1 MLKAI
6 TRFSVRYPVSVSMII
21 VATLLLGFISFDKLG
36 IDLFPNL
43 HSPKLYIEM
52 VAGERPPEE
61 MEEKFVDAVESLA
74 IRQSGVVNVSS
85 TSRVGVALVE
95 VEYTWEKDMN
105 EAFLDLSK
113 ALSTFN
119 QDDDLEEINITQY
132 DPNSSPVMLVAFR
145 HSETS
150 DLNELRLTAEN
161 YVRNELIRLEGIA
174 DVEVD
179 GVAELEVLVET
190 NDYLLS
196 SFNLDISS
204 IVNSINAYNQDV
216 SGGSIVEMGKR
227 YIVRGISEL
236 EQVRDLEE
244 IIVKM
249 GQPTEEAGGVRVPV
263 MLRDVATVSY
273 SLKEQRNAVLLDGE
287 ACVGLSIY
295 KEMRYNTVRAVEDL
309 KVALD
314 DMQKALPGFTF
325 TVVEDQGNYIS
336 SAIGEVSNSL
346 IGGIVLAVFVLFLF
360 LRRIGPT
367 AIVSVAIPV
376 SIIAT
381 FVLMYFTGL
390 TLNIMTLGGL
400 ALGAGMLVDNAI
412 VVLENIFR
420 NHEQGAST
428 DEAAIQG
435 TSQVGGA
442 IIASTLTTIVVFI
455 PIVYLRG
462 ASGELF
468 KEQAF
473 TVAFSLLASLVVA
486 ILIIPM
492 LYSRLYRK
500 RSPFKGRTRESVQF
514 TAYGRFLDRIL
525 DRRAWILF
533 GTAILMAGGWFML
546 QQTGSEFMPAAEARE
561 FYVDLEMPEGT
572 QLERTAG
579 AVSSLED
586 IIREISG
593 EGLVMIYS
601 EIGPT
606 SGLASSG
613 ENLFDDQNRAT
624 IKVKLKEDSPVSAKS
639 LISVLSEHFS
649 ENPNFTALFRQEESA
664 LSTILGTNQP
674 PLVVE
679 LVGEE
684 MDELERI
691 TDLVLEQL
699 TQIPGIRNISTSVEG
714 GAPEVV
720 IAIDRYRAGLMNLDV
735 NTLISRVS
743 EKLQGADGGQ
753 MEVKGDLTDITVRLK
768 EITLKELEVLTVNV
782 NNTEILL
789 REVAEIRVGNSP
801 REILH
806 NNQNR
811 VVEITADLDRDLPLD
826 RVALSIDEK
835 LAEVDFPPKYSYQ
848 ITGEEAMRKESMGSL
863 GFALLLSL
871 ILVYM
876 VMAAQFESLVHP
888 FTILLPVPLA
898 VVGAVAVFWFQ
909 GKALNI
915 MAIIGIILLVGIA
928 VNDSIILVDAI
939 NQFRKQGM
947 KLKEAIVSAGQRR
960 IRPIVMTTLTTIL
973 ALFPLTLGF
982 GESASL
988 RSPMAWAVIGGLVTS
1003 TMLTLVVIPCIY
1015 MAFGKL
1021 GEKRVKEEVLPGE

>member
-61 MEEKFVDAVESLA
+61 MEEKFVDGVESLA

-113 ALSTFN
+113 ALSSFN
-119 QDDDLEEINITQY
+119 QEDDLEEINITQY
-132 DPNSSPVMLVAFR
+132 DPNSTPVILVAFR
-145 HSETS
+145 HSESS

-179 GVAELEVLVET
+179 GVEELEVLVET
-190 NDYLLS
+190 NDYLLN
-196 SFNLDISS
+196 SFNLDIST
-204 IVNSINAYNQDV
+204 IVNSINNYNQDV

-236 EQVRDLEE
+236 EQVRDLEQ

-249 GQPTEEAGGVRVPV
+249 GQPTEESQGERVPV
-263 MLRDVATVSY
+263 LLRDVATISY
-273 SLKEQRNAVLLDGE
+273 SLKEQQNAVLLDGE
-287 ACVGLSIY
+287 PCVGLSIY
-295 KEMRYNTVRAVEDL
+295 KEMRYNTVKAVEDL
-309 KVALD
+309 KEALGA
-314 DMQKALPGFTF
+314 MQKALPGFTF
-325 TVVEDQGNYIS
+325 TVVEDQGEYIS

-420 NHEQGAST
+420 NHEQGDST
-428 DEAAIQG
+428 AEAAING

-492 LYSRLYRK
+492 LYSRLYRL
-500 RSPFKGRTRESVQF
+500 RSPFRGQTKRSVQF
-514 TAYGRFLDRIL
+514 TGYGRFLNKIL
-525 DRRAWILF
+525 DYRAWILL
-533 GTAILMAGGWFML
+533 GAAALMAGGWFML
-546 QQTGSEFMPAAEARE
+546 RQTGSEFMPASEARE

-579 AVSSLED
+579 AVFSLEN
-586 IIREISG
+586 IIRELSG
-593 EGLVMIYS
+593 EGLAMIYS

-606 SGLASSG
+606 SGLASGG
-613 ENLFDDQNRAT
+613 ENLFDDQNMAT

-639 LISVLSEHFS
+639 LISVLTQHFS

-679 LVGEE
+679 LTGEE
-684 MDELERI
+684 ME
-691 TDLVLEQL
+691 TLEQL
-699 TQIPGIRNISTSVEG
+699 TLSVMQQLEEISGIRNITSSVEG

-735 NTLISRVS
+735 NTLINRVS
-743 EKLQGADGGQ
+743 EKLQGVDGGQ
-753 MEVKGDLTDITVRLK
+753 MDVKGELTDITVKLND
-768 EITLKELEVLTVNV
+768 ITLKELETLTVKV

-811 VVEITADLDRDLPLD
+811 IVEITADLDRDLPLD
-826 RVALSIDEK
+826 QVALAIDEK
-835 LAEVDFPPKYSYQ
+835 LGGVEFPPEYSYQ

-871 ILVYM
+871 VLVYM

-888 FTILLPVPLA
+888 FTILLPIPLA

-909 GKALNI
+909 GATLNI

-939 NQFRKQGM
+939 NQFRKEGM
-947 KLKEAIVSAGQRR
+947 KLKEAIISAGQRR

-1021 GEKRVKEEVLPGE
+1021 GEKRVKGEVLQGE